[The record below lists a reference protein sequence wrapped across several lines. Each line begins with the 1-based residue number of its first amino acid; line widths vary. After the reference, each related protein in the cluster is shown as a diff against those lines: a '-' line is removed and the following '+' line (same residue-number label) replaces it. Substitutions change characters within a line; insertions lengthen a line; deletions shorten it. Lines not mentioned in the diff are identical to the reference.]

1 LFIYSIWTNE
11 KCIAK
16 ERERKRKKAFFN
28 KKQLETA
35 ITTATTAI

>member
-1 LFIYSIWTNE
+1 MHC
-11 KCIAK
+11 KG
-16 ERERKRKKAFFN
+16 ERERERKKAFFN

>member
-1 LFIYSIWTNE
+1 MHC
-11 KCIAK
+11 KG
-16 ERERKRKKAFFN
+16 ERERKKAFFN